1 VELLPY
7 GESDWPLTAA
17 LETDPVVMRHLGGSA
32 LNSAAGEAR
41 LRMVH
46 DKRLAGAAFGDRYR
60 TIVPDGATAP
70 VGVVAIWRTPWQGQ
84 FVAELGV
91 MLMVDYQRSGLG
103 VAAAWR
109 LIDEV
114 RAEGTV
120 HELHAF
126 TEVDNDGGT
135 RTCRQ
140 LGFTL
145 VGSCDLDYEGEPLRC
160 NHWLKALSPVDQATG
175 PT

>member
-1 VELLPY
+1 VELVPY

-32 LNSAAGEAR
+32 MNSAPGEAR

-46 DKRLAGAAFGDRYR
+46 DKRVAGAAVGDRYR

-70 VGVVAIWRTPWQGQ
+70 VGVVAIWRTVWQGQ
-84 FVAELGV
+84 SVAELGV
-91 MLMVDYQRSGLG
+91 MLQVDYQRSGLG
-103 VAAAWR
+103 VAACRR

-126 TEVDNDGGT
+126 TEVDNVGGT
-135 RTCRQ
+135 RVCRQ

-160 NHWLKALSPVDQATG
+160 HHWRKALSPVDQATG